1 MIHAGHPSARHR
13 PPRSRGTAGA
23 RRRTLPL
30 GDGRSRVSYCPLSM
44 VSGNP
49 VECELDCEY
58 CPPKSMRDL
67 ARDFDGLT
75 YLLNTQLGEPWDVN
89 SGLCDVASA
98 IGTLAENVADL
109 RPAAPR
115 PLGLDAVIP

>member
-1 MIHAGHPSARHR
+1 
-13 PPRSRGTAGA
+13 
-23 RRRTLPL
+23 
-30 GDGRSRVSYCPLSM
+30 M

-49 VECELDCEY
+49 VECALDCEY
-58 CPPKSMRDL
+58 CPPKSMQDL

-89 SGLCDVASA
+89 TPLSDVASA
-98 IGTLAENVADL
+98 IETLAENVADL

-115 PLGLDAVIP
+115 PLGLDAIRP

>member
-1 MIHAGHPSARHR
+1 M
-13 PPRSRGTAGA
+13 
-23 RRRTLPL
+23 
-30 GDGRSRVSYCPLSM
+30 SYCPLSM

-49 VECELDCEY
+49 VECALDCEY